1 MFWGKVV
8 LAIAWREA
16 QLKRGRPVSGM
27 PGNAV
32 YGRGTVGDWYNFVHL
47 ALEGQDIQVEIF
59 RLVECIH
66 ENLL

>member
-1 MFWGKVV
+1 
-8 LAIAWREA
+8 
-16 QLKRGRPVSGM
+16 M
-27 PGNAV
+27 PGNEV

-66 ENLL
+66 ENLLWMPYIWYID